1 MQSASQSNAE
11 LLLLLPDQA
20 GKAALVAEESAVSA
34 ASLARAART
43 QAALRAAMVAAQ
55 SYNQVPH
62 PSNHSSSS
70 SVSNKTRPVMWGPAQ
85 LQPCLAWQLDL
96 QMRSACIKRSACT
109 ACCTTR
115 RQAHEER
122 LSGSSAPL

>member
-1 MQSASQSNAE
+1 M
-11 LLLLLPDQA
+11 LPAQA

-55 SYNQVPH
+55 SYNQVPY

-70 SVSNKTRPVMWGPAQ
+70 NVSNKRDLLCGAQHSCTPVWP
-85 LQPCLAWQLDL
+85 
-96 QMRSACIKRSACT
+96 
-109 ACCTTR
+109 
-115 RQAHEER
+115 
-122 LSGSSAPL
+122 GSWTYR